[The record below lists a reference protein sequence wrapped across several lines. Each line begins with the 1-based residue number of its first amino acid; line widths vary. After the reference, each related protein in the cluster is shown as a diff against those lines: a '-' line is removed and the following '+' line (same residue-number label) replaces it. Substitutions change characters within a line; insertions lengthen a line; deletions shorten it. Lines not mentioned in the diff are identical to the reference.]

1 MEKIE
6 DKLTDKEIKYMASIT
21 KREQKLKELGLA
33 FEIFDVKNG
42 KKINVR
48 RIYTNGCIEGF
59 KNNPCIINHTFPKI
73 QLLKY
78 LAQSINKEYR
88 DLLRK
93 FILADFYPMESVDKM
108 YEENK
113 ETINRI

>member
-1 MEKIE
+1 MEMIE

-33 FEIFDVKNG
+33 FEIFDIENG
-42 KKINVR
+42 KKTNVR

-59 KNNPCIINHTFPKI
+59 KDDPCIVNHVFSKI
-73 QLLKY
+73 QTLKY
-78 LAQSINKEYR
+78 FAQNINKEYR